1 MYEKED
7 FMNSKI
13 VFTILLISLSTFAFG
28 DWTSIGPNGG
38 QIYCG
43 AISSDSLPVIYVVP
57 TNYPTPLLKTID
69 RGQNWTN
76 TAGSLFSYP
85 NAIAVDP
92 TDANIVYTIISSQ
105 CYKTTNGGTSWTQYS
120 IRTNAYFDALVINPL
135 NNQVL
140 FAGGYAYDGSFWR
153 PCVARSTNAG
163 EIWTVINTDTA
174 TSSYNYSVAIDP
186 VDTTIVYAGGYANSR
201 SSFYKS
207 TDRGETWTRYEFP
220 TDVYYV
226 YSLHVSPLNHNI
238 ILAGALQGIMRS
250 TDGGQT
256 WTRQVNN
263 SYNYSMSVA
272 PEEPNVIYTGS
283 YTTVY
288 HSNDTG
294 RTWVSSGTGIFGST
308 VRCVLADPQD
318 NGTVY
323 CGTTAGMFKST
334 DYGVNWQEI
343 NNGILVGEIPVT
355 SIMPSEPHTVYVQA
369 TDNAIFKSTDD
380 GNTWQRQPV
389 VLSCGNV
396 CNICF
401 DPVNPLRIWMFEG
414 SG

>member
-1 MYEKED
+1 
-7 FMNSKI
+7 MNQKI
-13 VFTILLISLSTFAFG
+13 VFVILLISLSTITFA
-28 DWTSIGPNGG
+28 DWSTIGPNGG

-43 AISSDSLPVIYVVP
+43 AISSDSSPVIYVTP
-57 TNYPTPLLKTID
+57 TNYPTFLLKTTD
-69 RGQNWTN
+69 QGQNWAN
-76 TAGSLFSYP
+76 TIGSMSSYP
-85 NAIAVDP
+85 YVMLVDP
-92 TDANIVYTIISSQ
+92 GNADIVYAMNGSR
-105 CYKTTNGGTSWTQYS
+105 CYKTTNGGTSWNSYT
-120 IRTNAYFDALVINPL
+120 ILTNTYFEGLVMNPL

-140 FAGGYAYDGSFWR
+140 LAGGYAYDGSYWR

-163 EIWTVINTDTA
+163 ETWTVVNTDTA
-174 TSSYNYSVAIDP
+174 SSSYNYSVAIDP
-186 VDTTIVYAGGYANSR
+186 VDTTVFYAGGYANSR

-220 TDVYYV
+220 SNIYYV
-226 YSLHVSPLNHNI
+226 YSLHVSSLDHNI

-250 TDGGQT
+250 TDAGQT
-256 WTRQVNN
+256 WTSQVNN
-263 SYNYSMSVA
+263 SYNYSMCVA
-272 PEEPNVIYTGS
+272 PNEPNVIYTGS

-288 HSNDTG
+288 TSNDTG
-294 RTWVSSGTGIFGST
+294 RTWTSSGTGIFGST
-308 VRCVLADPQD
+308 VRCVLADPQV

-343 NNGILVGEIPVT
+343 NNGILVGRIPVT
-355 SIMPSEPHTVYVQA
+355 SIMPSEPHTVYVQSV
-369 TDNAIFKSTDD
+369 DNAIFKSTDD

-389 VLSCGNV
+389 VLTCGNV

-401 DPVNPLRIWMFEG
+401 DPLDPLRIWMFEG